1 MKYFHIPLL
10 VVLSV
15 VFVFSSCSKKS
26 GETEN
31 SEGKKINVISVNFPG
46 YDFAREIAGDKIN
59 LTLLLPPGA
68 ESHSFEP
75 TPQDIIKIQ
84 NGDIFIY
91 VGGESDS
98 WVKSVLESAGNKDMK
113 VIAMMDQVKTV
124 KEEMKE
130 GMEEGEDRHGHDEH
144 KDGDKNEDG
153 RGHDGNDE
161 NHKEDHAE
169 EAEYDEHVWT
179 SPLNAVKIVEAIER
193 ALSAAD
199 RANAEIYKMN
209 AEAYTQKLMQLD
221 ASFREA
227 AGNAKRKIIIFGDRF
242 PFRYFA
248 DEYGLD
254 YYAAFPG
261 CSTETEASA
270 KTVAFLIDK
279 VKKEKVPA
287 VFHIE
292 FSNGK
297 IAETISESTGAKN
310 LLLHSCHNISAD
322 ELQRGESYINIMS
335 RNLSALKEALD

>member
-1 MKYFHIPLL
+1 MKYFYISLL
-10 VVLSV
+10 VVFSA

-26 GETEN
+26 GETE
-31 SEGKKINVISVNFPG
+31 SFADGKINVISVNFPG

-84 NGDIFIY
+84 NSDIFIY

-130 GMEEGEDRHGHDEH
+130 GMEEGEEHHGHEHKDGHKDEDGHGHDEDH
-144 KDGDKNEDG
+144 E
-153 RGHDGNDE
+153 E
-161 NHKEDHAE
+161 EHAE

-179 SPLNAVKIVEAIER
+179 SPLNAVKIVEAIEQ
-193 ALSAAD
+193 ALSGAD
-199 RANAEIYKMN
+199 QANAEIYKMN
-209 AEAYTQKLMQLD
+209 AEAYTQKLMRLD

-227 AGNAKRKIIIFGDRF
+227 AGNAKRKVIVFGDRF

-297 IAETISESTGAKN
+297 IAETISENTGAKN

-335 RNLSALKEALD
+335 RNLSVLKEALN